1 MPAKGKR
8 LLPRMAKW
16 LGRERSLTVLS
27 LIVATFSQVD
37 VVARAPLLDSIEPSE
52 LRAEIER
59 QTHLWQETVQVVF
72 QQVVNQASLRIITSL
87 FAMMMHRNNIVAVA
101 GTEVSMFS
109 QLVATA
115 C

>member
-1 MPAKGKR
+1 
-8 LLPRMAKW
+8 
-16 LGRERSLTVLS
+16 
-27 LIVATFSQVD
+27 
-37 VVARAPLLDSIEPSE
+37 VARPRAELDRSQPHRRDILAGGRCGAIEPSE

-101 GTEVSMFS
+101 GTEVSAFS
-109 QLVATA
+109 QLVANA